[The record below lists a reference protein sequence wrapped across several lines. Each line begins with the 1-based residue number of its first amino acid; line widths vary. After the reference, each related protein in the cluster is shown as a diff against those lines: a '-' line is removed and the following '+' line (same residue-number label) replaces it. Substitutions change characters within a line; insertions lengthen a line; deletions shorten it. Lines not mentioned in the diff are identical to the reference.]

1 MVTKGRFSNLKPPKY
16 KIHPVGTKVKRESDG
31 KKFTIN
37 KIQMASYK
45 WGTEANYQLKL
56 IGGKGG
62 TLMVPEKNLRDY
74 YKVIK

>member
-1 MVTKGRFSNLKPPKY
+1 MATKGRFSGLKEPKY
-16 KIHPVGTKVKRESDG
+16 KIHSVGTTVQRQSDK
-31 KKFTIN
+31 KKFKII
-37 KIQMASYK
+37 KIQMASYS

-74 YKVIK
+74 YNVIK